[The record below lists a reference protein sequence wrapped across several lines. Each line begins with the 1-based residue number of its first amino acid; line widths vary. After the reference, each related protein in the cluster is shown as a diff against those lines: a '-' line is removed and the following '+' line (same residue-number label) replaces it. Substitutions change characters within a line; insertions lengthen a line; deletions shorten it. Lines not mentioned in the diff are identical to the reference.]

1 MLKVNKMAYYAIKG
15 MLAEDA
21 KSLELIISRLG
32 FIAAINPNL
41 GDAIVNGVAIDA
53 KVKDPDLV
61 RSYLN
66 DDGII
71 QMNASIQTYAGINQS
86 IKLTYLDS
94 DGTKRTREFYLSN
107 LGPEEQ
113 NMFEI
118 EYMQCSIALSAGS
131 LERQAFFESSHFS
144 QNMVIAWEHE
154 HQLVFPSFS

>member
-1 MLKVNKMAYYAIKG
+1 MQRINKMAYYAIKG
-15 MLAEDA
+15 MLAENA

-32 FIAAINPNL
+32 FIAAVNPNL
-41 GDAIVNGVAIDA
+41 ADAIVNGVAVNV

-71 QMNASIQTYAGINQS
+71 QMNASIQTDAGLNQS
-86 IKLTYLDS
+86 IQLRYLDT

-118 EYMQCSIALSAGS
+118 EYM
-131 LERQAFFESSHFS
+131 
-144 QNMVIAWEHE
+144 
-154 HQLVFPSFS
+154 